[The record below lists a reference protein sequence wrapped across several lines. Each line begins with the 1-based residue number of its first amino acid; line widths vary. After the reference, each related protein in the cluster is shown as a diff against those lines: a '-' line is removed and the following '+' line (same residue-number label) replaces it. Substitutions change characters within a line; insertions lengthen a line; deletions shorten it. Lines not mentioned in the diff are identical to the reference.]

1 MKRGIVRR
9 TPQAQRDLID
19 HAYYIAETS
28 IDASDKFLYAA
39 EEAFRDLAAMPEMGS
54 PREFN
59 NSRLKGLRMWSVPSF
74 RKHLIFYLP
83 QNDGIEV
90 IRVLHGS
97 QDLAVLFEEDGESG

>member
-28 IDASDKFLYAA
+28 IDASDNFLYAA

-54 PREFN
+54 PREFKN
-59 NSRLKGLRMWSVPSF
+59 PRLKGLRMWSVPGF

-83 QNDGIEV
+83 KEDGVEV
-90 IRVLHGS
+90 IRVVHGS
-97 QDLAVLFEEDGESG
+97 RDLAALFEEEEP